1 MKDIHILVREILDG
15 YNQLGIS
22 YTKDDVINTLIKY
35 YGLKPYQIEEL
46 KLWFMKLKN
55 IYMTKVITGK

>member
-1 MKDIHILVREILDG
+1 MNDIHKLIREIKDS
-15 YNQLGIS
+15 YDTLGIV

-46 KLWFMKLKN
+46 KL
-55 IYMTKVITGK
+55 

>member
-15 YNQLGIS
+15 YNQLGMA
-22 YTKDDVINTLIKY
+22 YTKDDIINTLIKY

-46 KLWFMKLKN
+46 KL
-55 IYMTKVITGK
+55 

>member
-15 YNQLGIS
+15 SNQLGIS

-35 YGLKPYQIEEL
+35 YRLQPYPIEEL
-46 KLWFMKLKN
+46 KL
-55 IYMTKVITGK
+55 